1 MKPILLSICAWC
13 ACTAMILAA
22 SPNDEARYLAGLNI
36 DSSTLEPLAREQAWQ
51 EHAAEFQRAWID
63 VEERQLGPIRAWMPA
78 TLGYIRADPSPLFY
92 MFSGPDMLY
101 AHAFFPNAS
110 TYILCGRE
118 PVGEIPDVAKLPAGV
133 RAAAL
138 GNLRKSLNA
147 ILSYSFFITADMK
160 NDLNATQLSG
170 TLPVM
175 MVFLARSGCQIT
187 SIDPVKLS
195 STGDLTQDKSKTP
208 GVKVVFRGTTGQT
221 QTLYY
226 FTTDL
231 SNWGIKSNPAFMA
244 FCQKQ
249 GQGNAFAK
257 AASYLMHMDE
267 FSTVRDFLLTSTR
280 NIIQD
285 DSGIPWIHFKDS
297 AWVMG
302 LYGNYPGPIELFAK
316 HDQPGLRSAFAQHK
330 SGDLP
335 FGFGYQWRPGS
346 SSMIVG
352 TALRTVPKAAS
363 VAEPVEDTPVT
374 PPTTNSGLT
383 NGGVPPGR

>member
-1 MKPILLSICAWC
+1 MKPLCILFCAWFVS
-13 ACTAMILAA
+13 AVTMVAA
-22 SPNDEARYLAGLNI
+22 SPDDQARYLAGLNM
-36 DSSTLEPLAREQAWQ
+36 DGSALEPLAREQAWQ
-51 EHAAEFQRAWID
+51 EHAAGFQRAWID

-78 TLGYIRADPSPLFY
+78 TLGFIQADPSPLFY

-118 PVGEIPDVAKLPAGV
+118 PVGEIPDVARLASGV

-175 MVFLARSGCQIT
+175 MVFLARAGCHIT
-187 SIDPVKLS
+187 SVEQVKLS
-195 STGDLTQDKSKTP
+195 STGELTQEKSKTP
-208 GVKVVFRGTTGQT
+208 GVKVVFRGTTGRT

-231 SNWGIKSNPAFMA
+231 SNWGIKSNPGFLA

-249 GQGNAFAK
+249 GQGNGFAK
-257 AASYLMHMDE
+257 AASYLMHMNE

-285 DSGIPWIHFKDS
+285 DSGIPLRHFPGNE
-297 AWVMG
+297 WVMG

-316 HDQPGLRSAFAQHK
+316 HDQPDLHDAFAHHK
-330 SGDLP
+330 TGDLP
-335 FGFGYQWRPGS
+335 FGFGYQWGRGV
-346 SSMIVG
+346 SSMIVA
-352 TALRTVPKAAS
+352 TALRSVPKAEAG
-363 VAEPVEDTPVT
+363 AEPVKAEPVKA
-374 PPTTNSGLT
+374 
-383 NGGVPPGR
+383 VPVEE

>member
-1 MKPILLSICAWC
+1 MKSLPLLLCLFSISASP
-13 ACTAMILAA
+13 ALAA
-22 SPNDEARYLAGLNI
+22 SANDQARYLAGLNV
-36 DSSTLEPLAREQAWQ
+36 DASALEPLAREQAWQ
-51 EHAAEFQRAWID
+51 DHAAEFQRAWID

-78 TLGYIRADPSPLFY
+78 TLNYIHADPSPLFY

-101 AHAFFPNAS
+101 AHAFFPNAG

-118 PVGEIPDVAKLPAGV
+118 PVGEIPDVEKLRPGV

-175 MVFLARSGCQIT
+175 MVFLARSGCQVT
-187 SIDPVKLS
+187 GVELVKLS
-195 STGDLTQDKSKTP
+195 DTGDVTQGKSKTP
-208 GVKVVFRGTTGQT
+208 GVKITFRGTTGRT

-231 SNWGIKSNPAFMA
+231 SNWGIKSNPGFMA

-249 GQGNAFAK
+249 GQGNGFTK
-257 AASYLMHMDE
+257 AASYLMHMSE
-267 FSTVRDFLLTSTR
+267 FSTVRDFLLTGTR
-280 NIIQD
+280 NLIQD
-285 DSGIPWIHFKDS
+285 DSGIPWIHFKGDQ
-297 AWVMG
+297 WVMG
-302 LYGNYPGPIELFAK
+302 LYGSYPGPIELFAK
-316 HDQPGLRSAFAQHK
+316 HDQPDLRAAFAQHK
-330 SGDLP
+330 TGDLP
-335 FGFGYQWRPGS
+335 FGFGYQWRVGV

-352 TALRTVPKAAS
+352 TALSSVPKA
-363 VAEPVEDTPVT
+363 VRAEPVRTEPVKA
-374 PPTTNSGLT
+374 
-383 NGGVPPGR
+383 VPVEE